1 MSRRGHVLSAIVAI
15 VAIAV
20 AGSIVGCT
28 PQSAPSPSPS
38 TSATAFS
45 SDAEA
50 FAAAEATYRA
60 YVDALNKVDLAKPET
75 FNSVYEWLGGTALEQ
90 ERKSLTDLHDRGWV
104 VSGESRVVFI
114 EGRTVSSALVT
125 ATACLDV
132 SSIKLENSD
141 GVSQVQNGRPSAYAL
156 QLGFSRAGEAGKSR
170 IVEMVAVEEPRCS

>member
-1 MSRRGHVLSAIVAI
+1 MM
-15 VAIAV
+15 AIAV

-75 FNSVYEWLGGTALEQ
+75 FEAVYEWLSGTALGQ
-90 ERKSLTDLHDRGWV
+90 ERKSLTDMHDRGWT
-104 VSGESRVVFI
+104 VSGESRVVFF
-114 EGRTVSSALVT
+114 EGRTNSSALVM
-125 ATACLDV
+125 AVACLDV
-132 SSIKLENSD
+132 SSINLENSE
-141 GVSQVQNGRPSAYAL
+141 GVSQVQNGRPPAYAL
-156 QLGFSRAGEAGKSR
+156 QLAFSREEEAGKTQ
-170 IVEMVAVEEPRCS
+170 ILEMVAVEDPKCS